1 MRRLFKFLSVVIVSV
16 FVLQVFAP
24 GITGIAALTFVDGNV
39 PKSASKGTIISG
51 DGTVTLSKDLASAK
65 RQVTDRD
72 VTSGEETAILGEVE
86 ELRSEYAKHYR
97 HVDGTYTATLYSEPV
112 HYKDKNGDWQ
122 DIDNTLKLNSD
133 KKSASGKATYTV
145 ASSDVDVRVPQDFGN
160 NQKLTIEKD
169 GFAIGMGIRTAQTGN
184 FISAESI
191 DNERLSGIKAEIN
204 NNYIAH
210 EKDTLSSDANTE
222 KLTVSE
228 KNKQKMKLDKR
239 VSGVSYNDVFPDTD
253 LEYVITSSKIK
264 ESIVVNEKQDEYTYQ
279 FTMDLG
285 DLVPVPQEN
294 GSIHL
299 KKSVKDKESVFVIE
313 APYMFDA
320 NEEASYDVVMTLEN
334 NILTVTA
341 DEEWINA
348 EEREFPITIDPTVTV
363 EETSIKDTYVGYYFE
378 NSNFSDENYL
388 GVGDGIAT
396 LRRSYIK
403 FELPAVPEGSI
414 ITNASLH
421 LVQKDLDYDKTDRQF
436 CVIDLTGKP
445 AWNADTITWNNQPIN
460 KDKIE
465 FNESGEI
472 KKLDFQEVVPGY
484 DRAYTFDIT
493 KAVKYWYEGDNNG
506 NSTNNGIMLA
516 NNDETKN
523 SYARFYS
530 VDNASEA
537 YRPAVTIKYNL
548 NLGLEDYWSYET
560 LDLER
565 SGALYVNDYNGGL
578 TYVHN
583 DVSMTGNLLPINISH
598 VYNSFDEGLYSTYY
612 SEMDVGDKFHL
623 NLQELLIPI
632 VSGDSMYADGYR
644 YKYYDG
650 DGTIH
655 YFCENSESI
664 CYEFDP
670 NVVITQSGTDT
681 IITDANSNKRY
692 FSNNRLYKLEDKD
705 GNAQTI
711 TFDGNKITRVTDPV
725 GRYAEFEYDTNNR
738 LDKIT
743 YPVNRTVDYDY
754 TEAGQLTL
762 IAYSDNKETEIE
774 YAADSSITFFAVNGL
789 SAKAE
794 FIETVAC
801 GNRVSKLSQYDKNNA
816 QMDCLTF
823 EYTQNDE
830 SGYAMGN
837 TKVSNSYGDYNTYL
851 FDAYGRATSII
862 NQDGQC
868 VFSVYESEAS
878 TSQYLFNKVTDSSDL
893 LTIAN
898 NLVYNHGFERDD
910 YWAALQGSVSDA
922 CTYSLTESMHGDR
935 SLKLQLANDAQT
947 AEMGQDFTAVAGENY
962 TISAY
967 INIPEALEL
976 TGSNGVAFGF
986 MYEADGEWVSE
997 SSDWIGSTSG
1007 WERFSHIIKI
1017 PEGVTVGE
1025 CRVFLKLA
1033 KVVGTVYFDSVQVEK
1048 SGGARMYNLIEN
1060 SDFSNAPVNP
1070 DTNLADGTQ
1079 PDVWTVTNGGE
1090 YDGVYYYNKISANE
1104 MRMTGHLSKQKSVSQ
1119 LVPVSASSGDI
1130 LIIGGKAAAYATYDE
1145 ANERK
1150 FGIIATLY
1158 KEMPTEET
1166 DEDNIIDAAEIEF
1179 DRTINM
1185 EHQTRARRI
1194 ELTEDCGYILFEFV
1208 FYNQIDCV
1216 AFNNGFIYV
1225 GSFGEHYEYDENTG
1239 NLTSENNDEGT
1250 TTSYEYDDNKLEK
1263 VSQTV
1268 SGVET
1273 VVAEYEYDNNGEV
1286 SKIINNEGTEI
1297 SYEECYEDGNLV
1309 SEVYQTESEGE
1320 NEKLIEKVTYLQ
1332 NGNYVKSIE
1341 DSNGSVTEYTY
1352 NDLGLVISENTDGN
1366 VVTYTYDADTDE
1378 LISTTGNVDD
1388 STSRTVSF
1396 TYEDGNL
1403 KKILKGSSQ
1412 YTHSYDS
1419 QNRVRTMMVGA
1430 RVLWR
1435 KNFDSEQRLESLVYT
1450 GGNTY
1455 SPIYDARDRVVGDK
1469 WNSTQTA
1476 AYYYNENDVLC
1487 KYDDLTTGVSYQ
1499 YDYAFYGLLH
1509 RIDSS
1514 NGYRTEYDYDMSGK
1528 LSHLTFSNNGDKIY
1542 SARYVSNE
1550 KGYPEDVTIETMDSA
1565 LLHYNYNSSGNL
1577 ESKSS
1582 GPVISTVT
1590 YLEKNGLTTDLI
1602 QQYTNEDFD
1611 GNILQNY
1618 VYTYDAKGNIASIT
1632 ETVSN
1637 SITTYAYDGLNR
1649 LVRETIDNDVY
1660 EYAYN
1665 EYGHMTSVTKNGELV
1680 HNFTFGVSAWKDLL
1694 ATVDGDS
1701 LTYNMVGTPKT
1712 YNGYTF
1718 TWQRNNQLTGISGDE
1733 TNITYTYD
1741 AQGKRIRQVVNGL
1754 TLDYVYSG
1762 DILMRQTDG
1771 TNVLDFA
1778 YDASGTIIGFKY
1790 NGTPYFYVKNPQG
1803 DVVAILDAEGNNVAN
1818 YSYDSYGNLLSYSGT
1833 MASIN
1838 PIRYRSYY
1846 QDPETGW
1853 YYLKTRYYNPEW
1865 RRFISP
1871 DSVFVAGDDI
1881 INGTNMF
1888 TYCNDN
1894 PVKYVDSEGTDA
1906 KENLIGNLIRAG
1918 SKAVSLT
1925 IIPETVVFFAVAN
1938 IVVLPAVKGYFGD
1951 DFANSEF
1958 MQETGIEFLSEAATN
1973 LLPIFSGD
1981 KTDEVPSGLRHVMP
1995 ANMALGAPWAG
2006 YFLGFETST
2015 FGKGFLKHQNY
2026 TTVEGKYMWQSEVGY
2041 SWLYDYFF
2049 SLGGPIERYM
2059 YKFKSNDIN
2068 YVIWCWKGDY
2078 WNLGAGAEIGIYKT
2092 DNDNYAENNFYLI
2105 DESLTVHT
2113 RMIVKYRW
2121 LFGSETAARTLI
2133 DFHQTNWWITVFTPI
2148 IQQPRVDYID
2158 VEFYV
2163 RFTEENQYS
2172 LMKSFLN
2179 TYEVKKK
2186 QKDWNEVSTLP
2197 WVNKTKPSGHKTHDV
2212 CGLNPAKCT
2221 CTCPSG
2227 NISCA
2232 GPCTYYTYKCTSADA
2247 ASGCQHY
2254 NDSDNGFQFKIK
2266 F

>member
-1 MRRLFKFLSVVIVSV
+1 MRRLFKFLSVVIVAV
-16 FVLQVFAP
+16 IVLQVFAP
-24 GITGIAALTFVDGNV
+24 GITGMAALTLVDGNV

-51 DGTVTLSKDLASAK
+51 DGAVTLSKDLASAK

-145 ASSDVDVRVPQDFGN
+145 ASSDIDIRIPQDFGN

-184 FISAESI
+184 FISAEPI
-191 DNERLSGIKAEIN
+191 DNERLSGVKAEIN
-204 NNYIAH
+204 NNYVAH

-239 VSGVSYNDVFPDTD
+239 VSAVSYNEVFPDTD

-264 ESIVVNEKQDEYTYQ
+264 ESIIVNEKQDEYTYQ

-285 DLVPVPQEN
+285 GLVPVPQEN

-320 NEEASYDVVMTLEN
+320 NEEISHNVVMTLEN

-341 DEEWINA
+341 DKEWINA

-363 EETSIKDTYVGYYFE
+363 EETSIRDTYVGYYFE

-388 GVGDGIAT
+388 GVGNGIAT

-445 AWNADTITWNNQPIN
+445 AWNAETITWKNQPIN
-460 KDKIE
+460 KEKIE

-484 DRAYTFDIT
+484 DRTYTFDIT

-506 NSTNNGIMLA
+506 NSTNNGIVLA

-530 VDNASEA
+530 VDNNSET

-560 LDLER
+560 VDLER

-612 SEMDVGDKFHL
+612 SGMDVGDKFHL

-655 YFCENSESI
+655 YFRENSESI

-681 IITDANSNKRY
+681 IITDANGNKRY

-711 TFDGNKITRVTDPV
+711 TIKENKITCVTDPV
-725 GRYAEFEYDTNNR
+725 GRSAEFEYDTNNR

-743 YPVNRTVDYDY
+743 YPVDRTVDYDY
-754 TEAGQLTL
+754 TEAGQLSL
-762 IAYSDNKETEIE
+762 ITYSDNKETEIE
-774 YAADSSITFFAVNGL
+774 YAVDSSITFFAVNGL

-801 GNRVSKLSQYDKNNA
+801 GNRVSKLSQYDKNDA

-823 EYTQNDE
+823 EYTQNNI

-862 NQDGQC
+862 NQDGQSM
-868 VFSVYESEAS
+868 FSVYESEAS
-878 TSQYLFNKVTDSSDL
+878 TSPYLFNKVTDSSDL

-910 YWAALQGSVSDA
+910 CWAALQGSVSEA
-922 CTYSLTESMHGDR
+922 CTYSDVESMHGDR
-935 SLKLQLANDAQT
+935 SLKLQLTNDAQT
-947 AEMGQDFTAVAGENY
+947 AEIGQDFTAVAGENY
-962 TISAY
+962 TISVY
-967 INIPEALEL
+967 INIPEALAL

-986 MYEADGEWVSE
+986 MYKVNGEWVSE
-997 SSDWIGSTSG
+997 SSDWIVSTSG
-1007 WERFSHIIKI
+1007 WERFSHIITMPQGSAI
-1017 PEGVTVGE
+1017 QE

-1048 SGGARMYNLIEN
+1048 SGGARMYNLVEN
-1060 SDFSNAPVNP
+1060 SDFSNAPVNS

-1079 PDVWTVTNGGE
+1079 PDAWTVTSGGE
-1090 YDGVYYYNKISANE
+1090 YDGVYYNEEISANE
-1104 MRMTGHLSKQKSVSQ
+1104 MRMTGHLSKEKSVSQ
-1119 LVPVSASSGDI
+1119 LVPVNASAGDI
-1130 LIIGGKAAAYATYDE
+1130 LIIGGKAGAYATYAADE
-1145 ANERK
+1145 NRR
-1150 FGIIATLY
+1150 FGIKATLY
-1158 KEMPTEET
+1158 EKDPNTTQSENNSIKTV
-1166 DEDNIIDAAEIEF
+1166 EIEF
-1179 DRTINM
+1179 DHTISM
-1185 EHQTRARRI
+1185 EHQTRAKRI
-1194 ELTEDCGYILFEFV
+1194 GLDKDCGYILFEFV
-1208 FYNQIDCV
+1208 FYHQIDCV

-1239 NLTSENNDEGT
+1239 NLTSENNDEGKL
-1250 TTSYEYDDNKLEK
+1250 TSYDYDDNSGQLET
-1263 VSQTV
+1263 VSQTI

-1273 VVAEYEYDNNGEV
+1273 TVATYTYDNNGDV
-1286 SKIINNEGTEI
+1286 ATVTNNEGTI
-1297 SYEECYEDGNLV
+1297 VSYEEIYD
-1309 SEVYQTESEGE
+1309 S
-1320 NEKLIEKVTYLQ
+1320 NEKLVALETKQIDPDTKVEKMIEEVTYLQ
-1332 NGNYVKSIE
+1332 NGNYVKSVTDSTGATTNYIYDDDNSNITSGYLTQIQ
-1341 DSNGSVTEYTY
+1341 DSNGNIKKMTYVDATQAMKSTIAVNSQSSNSSLGFRYTSNDLLSMMSRGNVSYRYTY
-1352 NDLGLVISENTDGN
+1352 ND
-1366 VVTYTYDADTDE
+1366 
-1378 LISTTGNVDD
+1378 
-1388 STSRTVSF
+1388 
-1396 TYEDGNL
+1396 
-1403 KKILKGSSQ
+1403 
-1412 YTHSYDS
+1412 
-1419 QNRVRTMMVGA
+1419 QNRVISADVSRKEIWSKTYDDKHRLATMTYASDGV
-1430 RVLWR
+1430 
-1435 KNFDSEQRLESLVYT
+1435 
-1450 GGNTY
+1450 Y
-1455 SPIYDARDRVVGDK
+1455 SPVYDDRDRVVGDK
-1469 WNSTQTA
+1469 WNDSKTA

-1487 KYDDLTTGVSYQ
+1487 KYDDLITGVSYQ

-1509 RIDSS
+1509 RINSS
-1514 NGYRTEYDYDMSGK
+1514 DGYRTEYDYDMSGK

-1550 KGYPEDVTIETMDSA
+1550 KGYPEDIIIETMDSA
-1565 LLHYNYNSSGNL
+1565 VLHYNYDDSGNL

-1582 GPVISTVT
+1582 GPIISTVT
-1590 YLEKNGLTTDLI
+1590 YLQTEDGLTTDLI
-1602 QQYTNEDFD
+1602 RQYTNEDFD
-1611 GNILQNY
+1611 GNVLQNY
-1618 VYTYDAKGNIASIT
+1618 VYTYDAKGNITSVT

-1637 SITTYAYDGLNR
+1637 STTTYVYDELDRLISETVNGDTLQYAYDKNGNLLSVSENGET
-1649 LVRETIDNDVY
+1649 VREYTYYSNGLADMLKAVDGALVGYY
-1660 EYAYN
+1660 EY
-1665 EYGHMTSVTKNGELV
+1665 GLPS
-1680 HNFTFGVSAWKDLL
+1680 S
-1694 ATVDGDS
+1694 
-1701 LTYNMVGTPKT
+1701 
-1712 YNGYTF
+1712 YNGYNF
-1718 TWQRNNQLTGISGDE
+1718 TWQRNNQLTSVSGNG

-1741 AQGKRIRQVVNGL
+1741 SQGNRVQQVVNGL
-1754 TLDYVYSG
+1754 ILNYIYSG
-1762 DILMRQTDG
+1762 DMLMRQTDG
-1771 TNVLDFA
+1771 TNILDFV
-1778 YDASGTIIGFKY
+1778 YDASGIMIGFKY

-1803 DVVAILDAEGNNVAN
+1803 DVVAILDADGNNVAN
-1818 YSYDSYGNLLSYSGT
+1818 YSYDAWGNLLSYSGT

-1838 PIRYRSYY
+1838 PIRYRGYY

-1853 YYLKTRYYNPEW
+1853 YYLKSRYYNPDW
-1865 RRFISP
+1865 RRFISM
-1871 DSVFVAGDDI
+1871 DSTFVAGDDI
-1881 INGTNMF
+1881 VNGSNMF
-1888 TYCNDN
+1888 AYCNNN
-1894 PVKYVDSEGTDA
+1894 PVMNIDSEGSSALSFRYEFQKFIIDLTPA
-1906 KENLIGNLIRAG
+1906 WLKEKSAENNIQNNLNSQKRSEGVGKVIGG
-1918 SKAVSLT
+1918 
-1925 IIPETVVFFAVAN
+1925 
-1938 IVVLPAVKGYFGD
+1938 
-1951 DFANSEF
+1951 
-1958 MQETGIEFLSEAATN
+1958 
-1973 LLPIFSGD
+1973 
-1981 KTDEVPSGLRHVMP
+1981 
-1995 ANMALGAPWAG
+1995 ALGLVADLPELGLNLVGNFVNTERTWEELADSYNGDWHLRDLFPKYLMKYLAGIGAWALDFHKNTDIYDLNYG
-2006 YFLGFETST
+2006 
-2015 FGKGFLKHQNY
+2015 NY
-2026 TTVEGKYMWQSEVGY
+2026 TTLPGSTQWQSRVGY
-2041 SWLYDYFF
+2041 NWYYDWFF
-2049 SLGGPIERYM
+2049 SVGGPTKVLRYPFIGENNIH
-2059 YKFKSNDIN
+2059 YI
-2068 YVIWCWKGDY
+2068 IWCWKADY
-2078 WNLGAGAEIGIYKT
+2078 WNLGAGAEIGIYYA
-2092 DNDNYAENNFYLI
+2092 DAENAARGFYEI
-2105 DESLTVHT
+2105 DTGTKQEN
-2113 RMIVKYRW
+2113 
-2121 LFGSETAARTLI
+2121 SETKETEYVGGLKVSVRMNVEYKGTPI
-2133 DFHQTNWWITVFTPI
+2133 TVDFEQTNWWVTSFTP
-2148 IQQPRVDYID
+2148 RVQHPDLNDLVVDLD
-2158 VEFYV
+2158 VAFVENSDHDGLLKAFY
-2163 RFTEENQYS
+2163 
-2172 LMKSFLN
+2172 
-2179 TYEVKKK
+2179 
-2186 QKDWNEVSTLP
+2186 NEVN
-2197 WVNKTKPSGHKTHDV
+2197 VQRQNNVTKWKSPNLQWKETERNTNVSSY
-2212 CGLNPAKCT
+2212 CGLHPAACT
-2221 CTCPSG
+2221 CG
-2227 NISCA
+2227 DASC
-2232 GPCTYYTYKCTSADA
+2232 TIF
-2247 ASGCQHY
+2247 
-2254 NDSDNGFQFKIK
+2254 SDEGYQFHINY
-2266 F
+2266 

>member
-1 MRRLFKFLSVVIVSV
+1 MRRLFKSLSVFIVVI

-24 GITGIAALTFVDGNV
+24 GITGMAALTLVDGNM

-51 DGTVTLSKDLASAK
+51 DGTVTLSKDLALAK
-65 RQVTDRD
+65 RQVTNRD

-86 ELRSEYAKHYR
+86 ELRSKYAKHYR

-145 ASSDVDVRVPQDFGN
+145 ASSDVDVRIPQDFGN

-169 GFAIGMGIRTAQTGN
+169 GFAVGMGIKTVALNDVISTEPMTNDRLTAV
-184 FISAESI
+184 
-191 DNERLSGIKAEIN
+191 KAEIN
-204 NNYIAH
+204 NDYIAN

-239 VSGVSYNDVFPDTD
+239 VSAVSYIDIFPDTD
-253 LEYVITSSKIK
+253 LEYVVTSSKIK
-264 ESIVVNEKQDEYTYQ
+264 ESIIVNEKQDEYTYQ
-279 FTMDLG
+279 FAMDLG
-285 DLVPVPQEN
+285 DLVPVQQEN

-299 KKSVKDKESVFVIE
+299 KKSVKDKESVFIIE

-320 NEEASYDVVMTLEN
+320 KEETSHDVMMTLEN

-363 EETSIKDTYVGYYFE
+363 EETSIKDTYVGYYFA
-378 NSNFSDENYL
+378 NSNFSDKNYL
-388 GVGDGIAT
+388 GVGDGIGI
-396 LRRSYIK
+396 LQRSYIK
-403 FELPAVPEGSI
+403 FELPTVPEGSI

-436 CVIDLTGKP
+436 CVIDLTGKS
-445 AWNADTITWNNQPIN
+445 AWDADTITWNNQPIN

-493 KAVKYWYEGDNNG
+493 KAVKYWYEGDSDG
-506 NSTNNGIMLA
+506 AATNNGIMLA
-516 NNDETKN
+516 NNDETQN
-523 SYARFYS
+523 SYAKFYS
-530 VDNASEA
+530 VDNTSEA
-537 YRPAVTIKYNL
+537 YRPAITIKYNL

-560 LDLER
+560 VDLDR

-583 DVSMTGNLLPINISH
+583 DVSVTGNLLPINISH

-612 SEMDVGDKFHL
+612 SGMDVGDKFHL

-632 VSGDSMYADGYR
+632 VSGDMYDDGYR

-655 YFCENSESI
+655 YFCENSGSI

-670 NVVITQSGTDT
+670 NVVITQSGIDT
-681 IITDANSNKRY
+681 IITDANGNKRY
-692 FSNNRLYKLEDKD
+692 FSNNRLCKLEDKD

-711 TFDGNKITRVTDPV
+711 TIDGNKITRVTDPV
-725 GRYAEFEYDTNNR
+725 GRYAEFEYDTDNNR
-738 LDKIT
+738 LLTIT
-743 YPVNRTVDYDY
+743 YPVDRTVDYDY

-762 IAYSDNKETEIE
+762 ITYSNNQETEIE
-774 YAADSSITFFAVNGL
+774 YAADGSITLFAVNGL
-789 SAKAE
+789 SAKVE

-878 TSQYLFNKVTDSSDL
+878 TSPYLFNKVTDSSDL

-910 YWAALQGSVSDA
+910 YWAALQGTEDVECS
-922 CTYSLTESMHGDR
+922 YSIVESMHGDR
-935 SLKLQLANDAQT
+935 SLKLQLTNDART

-962 TISAY
+962 TISTY

-1017 PEGVTVGE
+1017 PEGVTVGK

-1033 KVVGTVYFDSVQVEK
+1033 KAVGTVYFDSVQVEK
-1048 SGGARMYNLIEN
+1048 SGGARMYNLVEN
-1060 SDFSNAPVNP
+1060 SDFSKAPVNP
-1070 DTNLADGTQ
+1070 ETNAIDGTIPYAWTMVNNDGADG
-1079 PDVWTVTNGGE
+1079 VHY
-1090 YDGVYYYNKISANE
+1090 YDKIKANE
-1104 MRMTGHLSKQKSVSQ
+1104 LRMQGHPLKEKSVSQ
-1119 LVPVSASSGDI
+1119 SVSVNASAGDI
-1130 LIIGGKAAAYATYDE
+1130 LIIGGKAGAYATYSADK
-1145 ANERK
+1145 ERE
-1150 FGIIATLY
+1150 FGIKATVCF
-1158 KEMPTEET
+1158 
-1166 DEDNIIDAAEIEF
+1166 EDNETKTYEIEF

-1185 EHQTRARRI
+1185 EHQTRALRI
-1194 ELTEDCGYILFEFV
+1194 ELEKDCSDVLFEFV
-1208 FYNQIDCV
+1208 FYHQIDCV

-1225 GSFGEHYEYDENTG
+1225 GSFGEHYEYEPSTG
-1239 NLTSENNDEGT
+1239 DLKSENNDEGT
-1250 TTSYEYDDNKLEK
+1250 VTTYGYSEDNGKLK
-1263 VSQTV
+1263 TVLQTV

-1273 VVAEYEYDNNGEV
+1273 TVATYTYDNNGDV
-1286 SKIINNEGTEI
+1286 STVTNNDGTKLV
-1297 SYEECYEDGNLV
+1297 YTTGYNADGNLV
-1309 SEVYQTESEGE
+1309 KTTEQADSEGTV
-1320 NEKLIEKVTYLQ
+1320 EKLLEKVTYIQ
-1332 NGNYVKSIE
+1332 NGNYIKSIE
-1341 DSNGSVTEYTY
+1341 DANGSITEYTY
-1352 NDLGLVISENTDGN
+1352 NDLGLVVSENTDGN

-1388 STSRTVSF
+1388 TTSRTVSF

-1412 YTHSYDS
+1412 YIHSYDS

-1469 WNSTQTA
+1469 WNNTQTA

-1528 LSHLTFSNNGDKIY
+1528 LSHLTFSNDGDKIY

-1565 LLHYNYNSSGNL
+1565 LLHYNYDSSGNL

-1582 GPVISTVT
+1582 GPVISTIT
-1590 YLEKNGLTTDLI
+1590 YLEKNGHATDLI

-1618 VYTYDAKGNIASIT
+1618 VYTYDAKGNITSIT

-1637 SITTYAYDGLNR
+1637 SITTYVYDGLNR

-1665 EYGHMTSVTKNGELV
+1665 EYGHMTSVTKNGEAV

-1694 ATVDGDS
+1694 ATVDDDS

-1718 TWQRNNQLTGISGDE
+1718 TWQRNNQLTGFSGNGK
-1733 TNITYTYD
+1733 NITYAYD

-1762 DILMRQTDG
+1762 DVLMRQTDG

-1803 DVVAILDAEGNNVAN
+1803 DVVAVLDSEGNNVAN

-1894 PVKYVDSEGTDA
+1894 PVKYVDSEGTA
-1906 KENLIGNLIRAG
+1906 ATVENIVGNIVRVS
-1918 SKAVSLT
+1918 SKAVSWMLY
-1925 IIPETVVFFAVAN
+1925 PVVNPIASAVCDGIVSWAQDVQIVDGKPVFIENFADSWFMSKVFTP
-1938 IVVLPAVKGYFGD
+1938 IGSWAVKGLLTSILPKEFGND
-1951 DFANSEF
+1951 TFDYL
-1958 MQETGIEFLSEAATN
+1958 T
-1973 LLPIFSGD
+1973 
-1981 KTDEVPSGLRHVMP
+1981 GLRHLIP
-1995 ANMALGAPWAG
+1995 IDLAFGAEIGA
-2006 YFLGFETST
+2006 YLLGFKKN
-2015 FGKGFLKHQNY
+2015 GGYNGFNSY
-2026 TTVEGKYMWQSEVGY
+2026 VSVSGTTMFQSEMGY
-2041 SWLYDYFF
+2041 DNFYDLVF
-2049 SLGGPIERYM
+2049 SLGGPI
-2059 YKFKSNDIN
+2059 FKDKYEFTHEKDGETTY
-2068 YVIWCWKGDY
+2068 YVIWIWKGDY

-2092 DNDNYAENNFYLI
+2092 DNFEYAQNNFYEV
-2105 DESLTVHT
+2105 DEGNLNLRVNMSVNYRFLGF
-2113 RMIVKYRW
+2113 VKTEINN
-2121 LFGSETAARTLI
+2121 FT
-2133 DFHQTNWWITVFTPI
+2133 DTNWWVCSFTPV
-2148 IQQPRVDYID
+2148 IQFPNINWID
-2158 VEFYV
+2158 VVLKVSFGEKCNFLAEPFYE
-2163 RFTEENQYS
+2163 TWESYQTNGLQGDE
-2172 LMKSFLN
+2172 
-2179 TYEVKKK
+2179 
-2186 QKDWNEVSTLP
+2186 WNEIKEETMIEPPYS
-2197 WVNKTKPSGHKTHDV
+2197 N
-2212 CGLNPAKCT
+2212 
-2221 CTCPSG
+2221 
-2227 NISCA
+2227 
-2232 GPCTYYTYKCTSADA
+2232 
-2247 ASGCQHY
+2247 Y
-2254 NDSDNGFQFKIK
+2254 NDTDFYQFEIHY
-2266 F
+2266 